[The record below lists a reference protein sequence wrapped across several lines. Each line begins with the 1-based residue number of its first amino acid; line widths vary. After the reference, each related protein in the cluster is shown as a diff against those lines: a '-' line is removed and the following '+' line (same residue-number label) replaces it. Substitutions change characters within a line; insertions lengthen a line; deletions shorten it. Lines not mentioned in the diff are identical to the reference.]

1 MSTLPPAPSQ
11 APSTFP
17 SHLPW
22 AIGVTVASM
31 LMVCILGF
39 IAGIVAMVYGW
50 LVHRRLDSGD
60 TDGAG
65 EASRSA
71 NVWCWIAT
79 SLIVI
84 GLCVV
89 AVFFYSGGW
98 AKYQQIMGELER
110 IHLHG

>member
-1 MSTLPPAPSQ
+1 MSTLPPAPPQ
-11 APSTFP
+11 TPPALR

-22 AIGVTVASM
+22 AIGVTLTSM
-31 LMVCILGF
+31 LLFCILGF
-39 IAGIVAMVYGW
+39 ISGLVAIIYGW
-50 LVHRRLDSGD
+50 QVNRRLDAGD

-65 EASRSA
+65 DASRSA

-84 GLCVV
+84 GLCLV

-110 IHLHG
+110 IQLHG